1 MRLGD
6 VLRARNDVK
15 KTQTGLAVESGDRV
29 VGIPLS
35 KIEANP
41 FQPRTDF
48 NEESTRELAQS
59 LVEHG
64 LIQPVVVRSCPGGY
78 QLVAGER
85 RVRAARYLGWE
96 TIDAVVRDL
105 DDAGSAQVALIENL
119 QREDLSYWEEAE
131 AYQQLLQEF
140 GMTQEELAE
149 KIGKS
154 QSAIANKLRLLRLSP
169 RVRGNISREIMSER
183 HCRALLRLDSEEAQL
198 QVIEAIKAKELS
210 VKETEEL
217 VEQLLDREEG
227 KKPRQRVIRLWKD
240 ARLLRNSVRELVK
253 EMRAGGAEVHLEE
266 KQEADE
272 LEMKIR
278 IKQMPGI

>member
-6 VLRARNDVK
+6 VLRARNDAK

-198 QVIEAIKAKELS
+198 QVVEAIKAKELS

-217 VEQLLDREEG
+217 VEQLLDRDEG

>member
-198 QVIEAIKAKELS
+198 QVVEAIKAKELS

-217 VEQLLDREEG
+217 VEQLLDRDEG

>member
-6 VLRARNDVK
+6 VLRARNDAK

-29 VGIPLS
+29 VEIPLS

-198 QVIEAIKAKELS
+198 QVVEAIKAKELS

-217 VEQLLDREEG
+217 VEQLLDRDEG

>member
-29 VGIPLS
+29 VEIPLS

-198 QVIEAIKAKELS
+198 QVVEAIKAKELS

-217 VEQLLDREEG
+217 VEQLLDRDEG